1 MSEKS
6 QYATTGAF
14 VVGALLIFVA
24 VVLYLLGSGFG
35 QRESFVMV
43 FNAAAKGL
51 SAGAPVA
58 LRGVQIGQVTD
69 VDVVLDTKTA
79 DVLVVVKAEIDE
91 TSIYYEGDPNAV
103 DTEDLI
109 KRGLRAQ
116 LNMQSLV
123 TGLLYIE
130 MDFHPDTPVKHYNLN
145 SELPQFP
152 TVPTNFERLTMQ
164 LQKLDIDKMATR
176 IETISDSID
185 KLVSSEEMQQLPV
198 NMNETLDSLQG
209 LSEKMQTQLA
219 SSGPRLDA
227 MLDETTTTIA
237 STGSQLNNAVQS
249 FENSM
254 QSLEELVSSDS
265 TTVYQMNEAL
275 NEVSRASR
283 SLRLLTTTLERQPES
298 LIRGRTGD

>member
-91 TSIYYEGDPNAV
+91 TSIYYEGDPSAV

-237 STGSQLNNAVQS
+237 STGSQLKNAVQS

-283 SLRLLTTTLERQPES
+283 SLRLLITTLERQPES

>member
-43 FNAAAKGL
+43 FDAAAKGL

-91 TSIYYEGDPNAV
+91 TSIYYEGNPDAV

-130 MDFHPDTPVKHYNLN
+130 MDFHPDSPVKHYDLN
-145 SELPQFP
+145 SDLPQFP
-152 TVPTNFERLTMQ
+152 TVPTNLERLAMQ
-164 LQKLDIDKMATR
+164 LQNFDIDKLAKR
-176 IETISDSID
+176 IETISDGID
-185 KLVSSEEMQQLPV
+185 KLISSKEIQQLPI
-198 NMNETLDSLQG
+198 NMNETLDSLKG

-237 STGSQLNNAVQS
+237 STGSQLNDAVQS

>member
-35 QRESFVMV
+35 QRESFIMV
-43 FNAAAKGL
+43 FDAAAKGL

-91 TSIYYEGDPNAV
+91 KSIYYEGDPDAV

-130 MDFHPDTPVKHYNLN
+130 MDFHPESPVRHYEVN

-152 TVPTNFERLTMQ
+152 TVPTNLERLATQ
-164 LQKLDIDKMATR
+164 LQNFDIDKLAKR
-176 IETISDSID
+176 IEAIGDGID
-185 KLVSSEEMQQLPV
+185 KLVSSKEIQQLPA
-198 NMNETLDSLQG
+198 NMNETLDSLRG

-237 STGSQLNNAVQS
+237 STGSQLNDAVQS

-254 QSLEELVSSDS
+254 QSVEELVSSDS

>member
-43 FNAAAKGL
+43 FDAAAKGL

-91 TSIYYEGDPNAV
+91 TSIYYEGDPDAV

-130 MDFHPDTPVKHYNLN
+130 MDFHPDSPVKHYDLN
-145 SELPQFP
+145 SDLPQFP
-152 TVPTNFERLTMQ
+152 TVPTNLERLAMQ
-164 LQKLDIDKMATR
+164 LQNFDIDKLAKR
-176 IETISDSID
+176 IERSAMASISWSAVKKSSSSPSI
-185 KLVSSEEMQQLPV
+185 
-198 NMNETLDSLQG
+198 
-209 LSEKMQTQLA
+209 
-219 SSGPRLDA
+219 
-227 MLDETTTTIA
+227 
-237 STGSQLNNAVQS
+237 
-249 FENSM
+249 
-254 QSLEELVSSDS
+254 
-265 TTVYQMNEAL
+265 
-275 NEVSRASR
+275 
-283 SLRLLTTTLERQPES
+283 
-298 LIRGRTGD
+298 

>member
-35 QRESFVMV
+35 KRESFVMV
-43 FNAAAKGL
+43 FDAAAKGL

-91 TSIYYEGDPNAV
+91 TSIYYEGDPDAV
-103 DTEDLI
+103 NTEDLI

-130 MDFHPDTPVKHYNLN
+130 MDFHPDSPVRHYDLN
-145 SELPQFP
+145 SDLPQFP
-152 TVPTNFERLTMQ
+152 TVPTNLERLAMQ
-164 LQKLDIDKMATR
+164 LQNFDIDKLAKR
-176 IETISDSID
+176 IETISDGID
-185 KLVSSEEMQQLPV
+185 KLVSSKEIQQLPI
-198 NMNETLDSLQG
+198 NMNETLNSLKE

-237 STGSQLNNAVQS
+237 STGSQLNDAVQS

-254 QSLEELVSSDS
+254 QSLEQLVSSDS

>member
-43 FNAAAKGL
+43 FDAAAKGL

-91 TSIYYEGDPNAV
+91 KSIYYEGDPDAV

-130 MDFHPDTPVKHYNLN
+130 MDFHPESPVRHYEVN
-145 SELPQFP
+145 SDLPQFP
-152 TVPTNFERLTMQ
+152 TVPTNLERLATQ
-164 LQKLDIDKMATR
+164 LQNFDIDKLAKR
-176 IETISDSID
+176 IEAIGDGID
-185 KLVSSEEMQQLPV
+185 KLVSSKEIQQLPA
-198 NMNETLDSLQG
+198 NMNETLDSLRG

-237 STGSQLNNAVQS
+237 STGSQLNDAVQS

-254 QSLEELVSSDS
+254 QSVEELVSSDS

>member
-1 MSEKS
+1 
-6 QYATTGAF
+6 
-14 VVGALLIFVA
+14 
-24 VVLYLLGSGFG
+24 
-35 QRESFVMV
+35 
-43 FNAAAKGL
+43 
-51 SAGAPVA
+51 
-58 LRGVQIGQVTD
+58 
-69 VDVVLDTKTA
+69 
-79 DVLVVVKAEIDE
+79 
-91 TSIYYEGDPNAV
+91 
-103 DTEDLI
+103 
-109 KRGLRAQ
+109 
-116 LNMQSLV
+116 MQSLV

-145 SELPQFP
+145 SKLPQFP
-152 TVPTNFERLTMQ
+152 TVPTNLERLATQ
-164 LQKLDIDKMATR
+164 LQNFDIDKMAKR

-185 KLVSSEEMQQLPV
+185 TLVSSKEMQQLPL
-198 NMNETLDSLQG
+198 NMNETLDSLKG

-237 STGSQLNNAVQS
+237 STGSQLNDAV
-249 FENSM
+249 

>member
-1 MSEKS
+1 MEC
-6 QYATTGAF
+6 Q
-14 VVGALLIFVA
+14 
-24 VVLYLLGSGFG
+24 LYHS
-35 QRESFVMV
+35 
-43 FNAAAKGL
+43 
-51 SAGAPVA
+51 
-58 LRGVQIGQVTD
+58 D
-69 VDVVLDTKTA
+69 
-79 DVLVVVKAEIDE
+79 
-91 TSIYYEGDPNAV
+91 
-103 DTEDLI
+103 
-109 KRGLRAQ
+109 
-116 LNMQSLV
+116 
-123 TGLLYIE
+123 
-130 MDFHPDTPVKHYNLN
+130 
-145 SELPQFP
+145 LPQFP
-152 TVPTNFERLTMQ
+152 TVPTNLERLAMQ
-164 LQKLDIDKMATR
+164 LQNFDIDKLAKR
-176 IETISDSID
+176 IETISDGID
-185 KLVSSEEMQQLPV
+185 KLISSKETQQLPI

-237 STGSQLNNAVQS
+237 STGSQLNDAVQS

>member
-1 MSEKS
+1 MSEKT

-35 QRESFVMV
+35 QRESFIMV
-43 FNAAAKGL
+43 FDAAAKGL

-69 VDVVLDTKTA
+69 VDVVLETKTA

-91 TSIYYEGDPNAV
+91 TSIYYEGDPDAV
-103 DTEDLI
+103 DTEALI

-130 MDFHPDTPVKHYNLN
+130 MDFHPESPVRHYDVN
-145 SELPQFP
+145 SDLPQFP
-152 TVPTNFERLTMQ
+152 TVPTNLERLATQ
-164 LQKLDIDKMATR
+164 LQNFDIDKLAKR
-176 IETISDSID
+176 IETIGDGID
-185 KLVSSEEMQQLPV
+185 KLVSSKEIQQLPA
-198 NMNETLDSLQG
+198 NMNETLDSLRG

-237 STGSQLNNAVQS
+237 STGSQLNDAVQS

-254 QSLEELVSSDS
+254 QSVEELVSSDS

>member
-35 QRESFVMV
+35 KRESFVMG
-43 FNAAAKGL
+43 FDAAAKGL

-91 TSIYYEGDPNAV
+91 TSIYYEGDPDAV
-103 DTEDLI
+103 NTEDLI

-130 MDFHPDTPVKHYNLN
+130 MDFHPDSPVRHYDLN
-145 SELPQFP
+145 SDLPQFP
-152 TVPTNFERLTMQ
+152 TVPTNLERLAMQ
-164 LQKLDIDKMATR
+164 LQNFDIDKLAKR
-176 IETISDSID
+176 IETISDGID
-185 KLVSSEEMQQLPV
+185 KLVSSKEIQQLPI
-198 NMNETLDSLQG
+198 NMNETLNSLKE

-237 STGSQLNNAVQS
+237 STGSQLNDAVQS

>member
-176 IETISDSID
+176 IGTISDSID

>member
-35 QRESFVMV
+35 KRESFVMV

-145 SELPQFP
+145 SKLPQFP
-152 TVPTNFERLTMQ
+152 TVPTNLERLATQ
-164 LQKLDIDKMATR
+164 LQNFDIDKMAKR

-185 KLVSSEEMQQLPV
+185 TLVSSKEMQQLPL
-198 NMNETLDSLQG
+198 NMNETLDSLKG

-237 STGSQLNNAVQS
+237 STGSQLNDAVQS